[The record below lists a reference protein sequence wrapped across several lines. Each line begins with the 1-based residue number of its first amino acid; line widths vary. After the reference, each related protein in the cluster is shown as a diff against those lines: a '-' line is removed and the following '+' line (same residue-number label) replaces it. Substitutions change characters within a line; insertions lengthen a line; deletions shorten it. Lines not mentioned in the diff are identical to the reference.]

1 MLIQTFQAQALVVVV
16 EVVVSRKDFLDVLA
30 ESGLNSRKNRVRLTD
45 IASRLIQ
52 KMTEY

>member
-1 MLIQTFQAQALVVVV
+1 MLIQTFQAQALVVVLV

-45 IASRLIQ
+45 IANCLA
-52 KMTEY
+52 